1 MGIISN
7 PYYKILDAITPTSN
21 HIPKK
26 EEYVAW
32 YKKHHKTISEEPY
45 SDFCLQELIW
55 AFHEFKVLVEFLEH
69 EQTIIEANNRYKLLD
84 HENEE
89 KMVIEWLTDYENVNQ
104 YAEHFYCKYFEWEE
118 DKVVEDK
125 IIVSEELGI
134 KIELSDFKDYIILEE
149 TFNPLINKYK
159 NKFCTDELKPFNTSL
174 QAMIE
179 FHQSQNNF
187 KS

>member
-1 MGIISN
+1 MLLERK
-7 PYYKILDAITPTSN
+7 PCTVILLFLLVKAIVF
-21 HIPKK
+21 
-26 EEYVAW
+26 Y
-32 YKKHHKTISEEPY
+32 
-45 SDFCLQELIW
+45 L
-55 AFHEFKVLVEFLEH
+55 
-69 EQTIIEANNRYKLLD
+69 
-84 HENEE
+84 
-89 KMVIEWLTDYENVNQ
+89 
-104 YAEHFYCKYFEWEE
+104 HFYCKYFEWEE